1 MSTSSDLGLKAAAN
15 QAHYV
20 AASHGV
26 IGLMRTLAL
35 ELAPDF
41 IRVNALAPTTVDT
54 PMVMNETTY
63 RLFRPDLENPTAD
76 DLARPAAALNALLI
90 PWVAPADISSAVL
103 WLASDESRYVTGVA
117 LPVDA
122 GIVIK

>member
-20 AASHGV
+20 AAKHGV

-54 PMVMNETTY
+54 P
-63 RLFRPDLENPTAD
+63 
-76 DLARPAAALNALLI
+76 
-90 PWVAPADISSAVL
+90 
-103 WLASDESRYVTGVA
+103 
-117 LPVDA
+117 
-122 GIVIK
+122 